1 MIPIIL
7 YKMPLSSEWKLLE
20 MVIIKKRY
28 TFYILL
34 MMLAVLMAAPLQA
47 QHIAR
52 RLGHPSTRF
61 ADPIHTSEELRARL
75 TSEDLFADIDI
86 ILNLCNGWQGSIEDF
101 RHAAATAPITALQI
115 PVGTHLP
122 AMSSR
127 KNGEPILIRDLVW
140 GGEEPIDAYEFT
152 FYSKGRSYR
161 CVTPKLCCNFWVED
175 LGPDSRVPV
184 LTIECNTSDEVPIH
198 RPVRVCLIVKNT
210 GDMPDELVT
219 VTLPVPA
226 GAIFTQS
233 TGETNAAASRVIW
246 RISNFAPYA
255 SRHLC
260 ANFTVQQ
267 PGDLTFTP
275 TAFGTVAHQVDTMCV
290 TRVSGIPA
298 VLLEVVDVDD
308 PIEVGRTETYELS
321 VVNQGSTALTNVVIV
336 CALEDTQE
344 FVSGTGVTTAQAQGH
359 IITFAPLAMLPPKA
373 TAKWQVIVKA
383 LAAGDVRFSA
393 ELTSDQFKRPINE
406 TEATR
411 QY

>member
-1 MIPIIL
+1 MI
-7 YKMPLSSEWKLLE
+7 M
-20 MVIIKKRY
+20 IKKRY
-28 TFYILL
+28 TCFVSL
-34 MMLAVLMAAPLQA
+34 MMLVLLATTPLHA

-61 ADPIHTSEELRARL
+61 ADPIHTPEELRTRL
-75 TSEDLFADIDI
+75 TSEDLFSDIDV

-115 PVGTHLP
+115 PVGAHLP

-127 KNGEPILIRDLVW
+127 KNGEPILIRNLVW

-152 FYSKGRSYR
+152 FYSKGRRYR

-184 LTIECNTSDEVPIH
+184 LTIECNTSDEVLIH
-198 RPVRVCLIVKNT
+198 RPVQVCLTVKNT
-210 GDMPDELVT
+210 GNVPDELVT
-219 VTLPVPA
+219 VTLPVPV
-226 GAIFTQS
+226 GAKFTKS
-233 TGETNAAASRVIW
+233 TGEINAAARRVIW
-246 RISNFAPYA
+246 RISNFTPDT
-255 SRHLC
+255 SKHLC

-267 PGDLTFTP
+267 PGTLTFTP
-275 TAFGTVAHQVDTMCV
+275 SVLGTVAQQADSMCV

-298 VLLEVVDVDD
+298 VLLEVIDVDD

-359 IITFAPLAMLPPKA
+359 IITFAPLTMLPPKA